1 MLPATLKKDSVVMK
15 FLCPKPDAEWWRAVV
30 KNYEKVVDGPDV
42 WIKIN
47 YVFGWHDWCLDSI
60 CFASFPKTWTHI
72 SLQFVMPWPT
82 LDSFALGLL
91 GHP

>member
-30 KNYEKVVDGPDV
+30 ENYEKVVDGPDV

-47 YVFGWHDWCLDSI
+47 YVSGWHDWCLGSI
-60 CFASFPKTWTHI
+60 CFASVPKNMDPHFNFHCNL
-72 SLQFVMPWPT
+72 SCHDP
-82 LDSFALGLL
+82 A
-91 GHP
+91 